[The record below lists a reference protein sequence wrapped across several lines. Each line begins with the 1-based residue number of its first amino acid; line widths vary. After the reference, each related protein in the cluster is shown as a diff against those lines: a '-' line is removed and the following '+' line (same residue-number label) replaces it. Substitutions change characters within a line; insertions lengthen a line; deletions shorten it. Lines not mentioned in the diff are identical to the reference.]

1 MHKRNKPIENER
13 AGIPVVFLTGWMIE
27 SGCREAYT
35 KCRSMK
41 A

>member
-13 AGIPVVFLTGWMIE
+13 AGIPVVFLTGQMIE
-27 SGCREAYT
+27 AGYREAYI
-35 KCRSMK
+35 KCRIMK